1 MVQVDKTF
9 QVQLI
14 PSIKTAVHQKTKQLF
29 MYFPVEK
36 ARIAQFY
43 AS

>member
-1 MVQVDKTF
+1 MFRVNKTF

-14 PSIKTAVHQKTKQLF
+14 PSIKTAVNQRTNQLF
-29 MYFPVEK
+29 IYFAVEK